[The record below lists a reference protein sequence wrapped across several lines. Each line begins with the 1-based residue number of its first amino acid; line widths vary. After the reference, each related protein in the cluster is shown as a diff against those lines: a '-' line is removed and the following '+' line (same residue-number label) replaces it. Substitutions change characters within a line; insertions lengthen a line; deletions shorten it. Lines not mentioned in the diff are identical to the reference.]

1 MSEIMSRVD
10 LRRKRMIE
18 AGEEVTVLRESDLV
32 RTPAQQG
39 KRLPPHLAG
48 PTQDLSDEVQAKDF
62 DQPSQEPR
70 AGGEED

>member
-1 MSEIMSRVD
+1 MSRVD
-10 LRRKRMIE
+10 LRRTQMIE

-48 PTQDLSDEVQAKDF
+48 PTQELSDEVQAKDF
-62 DQPSQEPR
+62 DQNSHEPR
-70 AGGEED
+70 ASGEED